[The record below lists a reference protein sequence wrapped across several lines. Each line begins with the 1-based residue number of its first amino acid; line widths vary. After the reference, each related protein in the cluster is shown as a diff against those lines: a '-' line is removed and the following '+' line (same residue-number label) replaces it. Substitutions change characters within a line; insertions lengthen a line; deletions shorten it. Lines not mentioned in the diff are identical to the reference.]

1 MLAVESLSLLLCMLC
16 SVVISKSAFDP
27 REDKNLTAPDFFMI
41 GAGKSSTTSL
51 HELIVQHQEMC
62 ITSKFKEHHYFNTA
76 ARWNVGSADYLRKFK
91 NRTGCVGGYTIDS
104 TPAYYRIPAAPRNLQ
119 RSYSEE
125 DLKKKKF
132 ILLIKEPVSREFS
145 WFKHVVRY
153 CQKTM
158 LKAFKTHTPQTFR
171 SHGRSV
177 FGYKKRI
184 ACDPGE
190 CGSLGCGDIPYN
202 ETTIQT
208 PEVFLDS
215 FQTYHGKGRVQL
227 SDSAYILHIRDW
239 LKVIKREQLFV
250 INSQTLYENTTDTMR
265 RLSRFLGLKSDWGE
279 KKLPHS
285 NENTVLAAMPCKLH
299 DKLAAYYEKHNAELY
314 AFLRQGGPES
324 EPAFAEFRSTR
335 DMCTD

>member
-1 MLAVESLSLLLCMLC
+1 MLAMESLVLCMLC
-16 SVVISKSAFDP
+16 FVVVSSTSAFNKRD
-27 REDKNLTAPDFFMI
+27 REELSAPDFFMI

-62 ITSKFKEHHYFNTA
+62 ITSKFKEHHYFSEPKP
-76 ARWNVGSADYLRKFK
+76 WNAGSAEYMRKFK
-91 NRTGCVGGYTIDS
+91 DRKDCVNGSYTIDS
-104 TPAYYRIPAAPRNLQ
+104 TPAYYRKPAAPRNLQ

-153 CQKTM
+153 CRKTM
-158 LKAFKTHTPQTFR
+158 TKAFKSDPQTFE
-171 SHGRSV
+171 SHGKTIY
-177 FGYKKRI
+177 GYKKKV
-184 ACDPGE
+184 ACDPRE
-190 CGSLGCGDIPYN
+190 CSSLGCGDIPYN

-250 INSQTLYENTTDTMR
+250 INSQTLYENTTDTMQ
-265 RLSRFLGLKSDWGE
+265 RLSRFLGMKSDWGD
-279 KKLPHS
+279 KKLPRS
-285 NENTVLAAMPCKLH
+285 NENSVLAVMPCKLH
-299 DKLAAYYEKHNAELY
+299 DKLSAYYKKYNKVLY
-314 AFLRQGGPES
+314 AFLREEGRPES
-324 EPAFAEFRSTR
+324 EPEFPEFNSTR
-335 DMCTD
+335 GMCTD